1 MECVDVPAIRS
12 LPMKKPIVPL
22 AAVSLSLSAS
32 AQLVINELLYDPSP
46 GNDVNQDG
54 EANTSQ
60 DEFVEIVNLGAAS
73 VDVGGYQLT
82 DLSGNF
88 FEFPFGTMIGA
99 NEAILVF
106 GGGSPAAT
114 LNGAA
119 VFVGAP
125 SLNNGGDTITLLDS
139 SFAQIDQV
147 IFEDNSSD
155 DESLN
160 RSPELT
166 GNFLPHT
173 TIVGSVG
180 SESPGTDVTGASFG
194 NPLPSLMLSPATISI
209 SESGV
214 GNTTTLTI
222 TLPEAP
228 DSYPLTVNLTS
239 DDLSEATVPATISI
253 ASGLTGTVLVTG
265 VDDPDPD
272 GDREVTISA
281 TAGGFR
287 GTLATVIVT
296 DDGDVGSE
304 AGSPLLITQYHEGFS
319 NNKYIELTNVS
330 DAEIDLS
337 KFILTRWANAATQD
351 FKSDGNFPGSQLTL
365 SGMLPAGASYI
376 VANPSAT
383 TPLAA
388 GAADITSDIT
398 FYNGDDSVV
407 LYQGVTIETA
417 NIVDAISVTDDG
429 NEGSDTSL
437 IRLNTLVGFN
447 LNAGSNFLD
456 FPGVWQKIPISEV
469 DSAVLGD
476 EVFIGSSALGT
487 NAPLIGFKSTS
498 AIVNEAD
505 GTVDLAIEILNPDGA
520 AVTVSVFLDD
530 VNSTATTADIG
541 NLTTRTVTFPAGAAN
556 GDTQTITVTLTDDS
570 DEELAET
577 ATFLLTDLTTTGG
590 ARISGASS
598 FDLNIQDNDTV
609 IPPVY
614 ISEIADPGDNFEGRF
629 VELFNPTAEDIDLA
643 AGNWNLVYYV
653 NDRSNGESIPLFGT
667 IPAGGTWVIAN
678 NSVNFAAA
686 YPDAQAPDQEDSTIN
701 SNGDDNIE
709 LRFGGDQTTGA
720 LADVYGQPGTDG
732 TGQIWEFLDSRVE
745 RLVGAPNATF
755 TIEEWLITPAVVAD
769 MTPGVH
775 GGGGP
780 PVGSGIEVLGFT
792 VDLDLE
798 RGDLI
803 VTGLG
808 TKVWILQASD
818 DLGATDNWEEVPGGY
833 SEIDNP
839 EGSTTIRFFDSF
851 STTPTRYYRMIEQP

>member
-1 MECVDVPAIRS
+1 
-12 LPMKKPIVPL
+12 MKKLIFPFV
-22 AAVSLSLSAS
+22 AVSLSLSAS

-54 EANTSQ
+54 DANTSQ
-60 DEFVEIVNLGAAS
+60 DEFVEIVNIGADS
-73 VDVGGYQLT
+73 VNIGGYQLT

-88 FEFPFGTMIGA
+88 FEFPAGTMIGA

-106 GGGSPAAT
+106 GGGSPAAI

-125 SLNNGGDTITLLDS
+125 SLNNSGDTITLQDS

-166 GNFLPHT
+166 GAFSPHT
-173 TIVGSVG
+173 TIAGAIG

-194 NPLPSLMLSPATISI
+194 TPLAALMLSPATSSI
-209 SESGV
+209 NESGV
-214 GNTTTLTI
+214 GNSTTLTI
-222 TLPEAP
+222 TLPGVP
-228 DSYPLTVNLTS
+228 DSYPLTVNLSS

-253 ASGLTGTVLVTG
+253 ASGLTGTFSVTG

-272 GDREVTISA
+272 GDRDVTISA
-281 TAGGFR
+281 TAEGFR
-287 GTLATVIVT
+287 GTVATVTVT
-296 DDGDVGSE
+296 DDGDVGSD

-330 DAEIDLS
+330 DSEIDLS
-337 KFILTRWANAATQD
+337 NFILTRWANAATED
-351 FKSDGNFPGSQLTL
+351 FKSDGNSPGSQLTL

-388 GAADITSDIT
+388 GSADVTSDIT

-407 LYQGVTIETA
+407 LYQGVIIETA

-429 NEGSDTSL
+429 NEGNDTSL

-447 LNAGSNFLD
+447 LNAGSTFLD
-456 FPGVWQKIPISEV
+456 FPGVWQKISIGEV
-469 DSAVLGD
+469 DNTVLGD
-476 EVFIGSSALGT
+476 DVFIGSSALGT
-487 NAPLIGFKSTS
+487 NAPLIGFKSSS
-498 AIVNEAD
+498 AIVNETD
-505 GTVDLAIEILNPDGA
+505 GTADFEVEILNPDGA
-520 AVTVSVFLDD
+520 AVTVSVSLDNL
-530 VNSTATTADIG
+530 NSTATAADIS
-541 NLTTRTVTFPAGAAN
+541 NFMTRAVTFPAGAAS

-570 DEELAET
+570 DEESAET
-577 ATFLLTDLTTTGG
+577 ATFILSDLTTVGD
-590 ARISGASS
+590 ARISGAST
-598 FDLNIQDNDTV
+598 FNLNIQDNDTV

-629 VELFNPTAEDIDLA
+629 VELFNPTAEDIDLG

-653 NDRSNGESIPLFGT
+653 NGSSNGEAIPLFGT
-667 IPAGGTWVIAN
+667 VPAGGTWVIAN
-678 NSVNFAAA
+678 DSVNFAAA
-686 YPDAQAPDQEDSTIN
+686 YPDAPAPDQEDDTIN

-709 LRFGGDQTTGA
+709 LRFGGDQSTGA
-720 LADVYGQPGTDG
+720 LVDVYGQPGTDG
-732 TGQIWEFLDSRVE
+732 TGQVWEFLDSRVE
-745 RLVGAPNATF
+745 RSVGAPNATF
-755 TIEEWLITPAVVAD
+755 TIEEWVITPAAVAD
-769 MTPGVH
+769 MTPGFH

-780 PVGSGIEVLGFT
+780 PVGSGIEVLDFI
-792 VDLDLE
+792 VNLELE

-818 DLGATDNWEEVPGGY
+818 DLGATDTWEEVPGGY

-839 EGSTTIRFFDSF
+839 DSSTTIRFFDSF